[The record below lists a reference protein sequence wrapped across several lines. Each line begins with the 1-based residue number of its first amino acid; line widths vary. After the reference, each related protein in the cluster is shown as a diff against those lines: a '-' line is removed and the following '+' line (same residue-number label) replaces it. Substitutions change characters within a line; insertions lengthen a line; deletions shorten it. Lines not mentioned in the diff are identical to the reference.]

1 MTTQTKSLDQWL
13 EECPYKLEF
22 YSRFIDVKEDIELVI
37 ENEKLE
43 VDDDTKEIVL
53 KPNMNQD
60 WSENNEFISYLI
72 NEVKEGNLWLITIK
86 RLKKYCEWEVNC
98 IILEIIVPT
107 EIEVEIKDGEIVEVE
122 KKDYYQVQSKM
133 GKFYTV
139 PKHIIKFIPW
149 QIDYFFV
156 NY

>member
-13 EECPYKLEF
+13 EECPNKLEF

-53 KPNMNQD
+53 KRYMNQD

-72 NEVKEGNLWLITIK
+72 NEVKEGN
-86 RLKKYCEWEVNC
+86 
-98 IILEIIVPT
+98 
-107 EIEVEIKDGEIVEVE
+107 
-122 KKDYYQVQSKM
+122 
-133 GKFYTV
+133 
-139 PKHIIKFIPW
+139 
-149 QIDYFFV
+149 
-156 NY
+156 